1 MTLDRWLTDEERA
14 IARKN
19 GINYHTLYR
28 RVYRLG
34 WDIKEAITAQPGTVN
49 HGYERKYTKWLKKA
63 QENGINISTF
73 YSRINLLGW
82 ECEEAATRQANEM
95 KSDRKNWLDIAN
107 RNGIGYRTFMS
118 RVNTHG
124 WDLERAATT
133 PPSNTGRRCSVKVKE
148 EAL

>member
-1 MTLDRWLTDEERA
+1 MALDRWLTDEERS
-14 IARKN
+14 IAREN

-28 RVYRLG
+28 RVYELG
-34 WDIKEAITAQPGTVN
+34 WDVGKAITAPSGSVR
-49 HGYERKYTKWLKKA
+49 HGYKRKNSKWIKKA

-82 ECEEAATRQANEM
+82 DYEDAATKPTNEM
-95 KSDRKNWLDIAN
+95 KIKKRHWIDIAKQ
-107 RNGIGYRTFMS
+107 NGIGYATFMS

-133 PPSNTGRRCSVKVKE
+133 PPINTGRRRSAKVKE
-148 EAL
+148 EVL